1 MFALASA
8 HGYGSAALWGVREW
22 PVGDLFREIDEELRQ
37 ERFEKLWR
45 RYGRYVIA
53 IGVVLVISVLGWQ
66 IWNHYR
72 ATQRQAA
79 SMQFTTAERL
89 AAEGKRA
96 EAAAL
101 FASLAD
107 RSVSGYEYLSRFH
120 QAALRAESGDTAGA
134 VALYDALAGKDDLDR
149 TLRDAAT
156 VFAVMLQADD
166 PKADVPAL
174 QARLEPLVNAGRPW
188 RHAAR
193 ELSGLLA
200 LRAGDRKTARE
211 RFAAIADDLQAPQ
224 GMRARAAQV
233 LAVIDG

>member
-1 MFALASA
+1 MFALAFA
-8 HGYGSAALWGVREW
+8 RGYGSAALWCVREW
-22 PVGDLFREIDEELRQ
+22 PVGDIFREIDEELRQ

-45 RYGRYVIA
+45 SYGRYLIA
-53 IGVVLVISVLGWQ
+53 IGVALVISVVGWQ
-66 IWNHYR
+66 VWDHYR
-72 ATQRQAA
+72 TTQREAA

-89 AAEGKRA
+89 AAEGKSA

-107 RSVSGYEYLSRFH
+107 RSAGGYEYLSRFR
-120 QAALRAESGDTAGA
+120 QAALRAESGDAAGA
-134 VALYDALAGKDDLDR
+134 VSLYDALAGNDGLDP

-156 VFAVMLQADD
+156 VFAVMLLADD
-166 PKADVPAL
+166 PKGDVAAL
-174 QARLEPLVNAGRPW
+174 RARLDPLLSADRPW

-200 LRAGDRKTARE
+200 LRAGDRKAARE
-211 RFAAIADDLQAPQ
+211 RFAEIADDLQAPQ

>member
-1 MFALASA
+1 MFALAFA

-22 PVGDLFREIDEELRQ
+22 PVGDIFREIDEELRQ

-45 RYGRYVIA
+45 SYGRYIIA
-53 IGVVLVISVLGWQ
+53 IGLALVISVVGWRV
-66 IWNHYR
+66 WDHYR
-72 ATQRQAA
+72 TTQRQDA

-89 AAEGKRA
+89 AGEGKKA

-107 RSVSGYEYLSRFH
+107 RSASGYEHLSRFH

-134 VALYDALAGKDDLDR
+134 VSLYGALAGADDLDR

-156 VFAVMLQADD
+156 VFAVMVQADD

-174 QARLEPLVNAGRPW
+174 RARLDPLLGADRPW